1 MITLLISL
9 CVIVFMACMVI
20 GGYLFLGLIFVA
32 MIIAAIVDSNK
43 KKRGH

>member
-9 CVIVFMACMVI
+9 CVIAFMACMVI

-32 MIIAAIVDSNK
+32 MITAAIVDA
-43 KKRGH
+43 

>member
-9 CVIVFMACMVI
+9 CVLAFMACMVI

-43 KKRGH
+43 RKREH